1 MVIGSCMAETSAF
14 TNTALSTLGLSA
26 THYITEYENCE
37 ASKSSSVQK
46 ALSNVFD
53 FFAKIRQHV
62 CEQ

>member
-14 TNTALSTLGLSA
+14 TNTALSTLSA

-46 ALSNVFD
+46 ALSNVYVQ
-53 FFAKIRQHV
+53 KIMHHV